1 MSSVPLVASG
11 YLWRCPEC
19 DNGNVSRTAAVNQ
32 VKCGKCDSVWPVLEV
47 RHRTHDF
54 DIQPGKAIGALKTVR
69 IVVRDEETE
78 SSNEK
83 AEETNE
89 GNVRYEKEL
98 LKDGGVLLVASGY
111 SWICPVCQTQQ
122 YIRSPLKED
131 DGSDVEDGTGRK
143 LICEVCKET
152 FDVTGIY
159 HLHNKQP
166 FGPPISISKIF
177 IPPVKEVRREQDA

>member
-1 MSSVPLVASG
+1 MASVPLVASG

-19 DNGNVSRTAAVNQ
+19 DHGNVSRTAAVNK
-32 VKCGKCDSVWPVLEV
+32 VRCGKCDSAWPVLEV

-54 DIQPGKAIGALKTVR
+54 DIQPGKAVGALKTVR
-69 IVVRDEETE
+69 IVSRDEEAGP
-78 SSNEK
+78 SNET
-83 AEETNE
+83 AEEAHS

-111 SWICPVCQTQQ
+111 SWICPACQTQQ
-122 YIRSPLKED
+122 YVRSPLKEG
-131 DGSDVEDGTGRK
+131 DGREVEGEDGRG
-143 LICEVCKET
+143 LVCEVCKET
-152 FDVTGIY
+152 FDVAGVY

-177 IPPVKEVRREQDA
+177 IPPVKEVRREPDP